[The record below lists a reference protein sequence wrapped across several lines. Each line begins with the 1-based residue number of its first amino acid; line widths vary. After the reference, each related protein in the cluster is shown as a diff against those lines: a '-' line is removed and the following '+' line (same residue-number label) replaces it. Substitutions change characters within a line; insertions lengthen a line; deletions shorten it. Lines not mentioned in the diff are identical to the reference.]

1 MSKISPKKTKSN
13 EGAEKPAP
21 KPEPTPTF
29 NTERLFQ
36 ALIDRRIADAE
47 KELDTIRATLPSTE
61 SAKGYL
67 KALEG
72 LLLTAKSNEDKY
84 LYLSKIE
91 KTPKNFKA
99 LRREFSQQAKNGL
112 HGDFDRGYFQAL
124 ESYMRKLEHA
134 GPPAE
139 PANAKKAD

>member
-1 MSKISPKKTKSN
+1 VSKISPKKTKSN
-13 EGAEKPAP
+13 ADAEKP

-36 ALIDRRIADAE
+36 ALIERRIADAE
-47 KELDTIRATLPSTE
+47 KELDTVRATLPSTE

-91 KTPKNFKA
+91 KTPKNFKT
-99 LRREFSQQAKNGL
+99 LRREFSQQTKNGL

-124 ESYMRKLEHA
+124 ESYMRKLEHS
-134 GPPAE
+134 GLVGE
-139 PANAKKAD
+139 PTTTKKAD

>member
-36 ALIDRRIADAE
+36 ALIERRIADAE

-91 KTPKNFKA
+91 KTPKNFKT

-134 GPPAE
+134 VPPAE
-139 PANAKKAD
+139 PANTKKAD

>member
-13 EGAEKPAP
+13 EDAEKP

-36 ALIDRRIADAE
+36 ALIERRIADAE

-61 SAKGYL
+61 AAKGYL

-91 KTPKNFKA
+91 KTPKNFKT
-99 LRREFSQQAKNGL
+99 LRREFSQQTKNAL

-134 GPPAE
+134 EPAAE
-139 PANAKKAD
+139 PTTPKKAE

>member
-13 EGAEKPAP
+13 EDAEKP

-36 ALIDRRIADAE
+36 ALIERRIADAE

-72 LLLTAKSNEDKY
+72 LLLTSKSNEDKY

-91 KTPKNFKA
+91 KTSKNLKT

-124 ESYMRKLEHA
+124 ESYMRKLEHTE
-134 GPPAE
+134 PAE
-139 PANAKKAD
+139 PANTKKAD

>member
-1 MSKISPKKTKSN
+1 VSKISPKKTKSN
-13 EGAEKPAP
+13 ADAEKPTP

-29 NTERLFQ
+29 NSERLFQ
-36 ALIDRRIADAE
+36 ALIERRNADAE

-91 KTPKNFKA
+91 KTPKNLKN
-99 LRREFSQQAKNGL
+99 LRREFSQQAKNAL

-124 ESYMRKLEHA
+124 ESYLRKLERA
-134 GPPAE
+134 GPTAE
-139 PANAKKAD
+139 PATPKKAD

>member
-13 EGAEKPAP
+13 ADAEIP

-36 ALIDRRIADAE
+36 ALIERRIADAE

-91 KTPKNFKA
+91 KTPKNFKT

-124 ESYMRKLEHA
+124 ESYMKKLEHA
-134 GPPAE
+134 EPAE
-139 PANAKKAD
+139 EPATAKKAD

>member
-13 EGAEKPAP
+13 AGDENP

-36 ALIDRRIADAE
+36 ALIERRIADAE

-91 KTPKNFKA
+91 KTPKNFKT

-134 GPPAE
+134 GLAE
-139 PANAKKAD
+139 EPVTAKKAD